1 MRGNPAEIG
10 HRHGMILADEIRHC
24 LDFYRAIFALS
35 EEELLEQGQYFGVI
49 IEEFNA
55 SYASEIKAVAEGA
68 ALDARLLFALN
79 SRSEIFNNGSLDN
92 TVAEC
97 TTVFNKR
104 DRFLAQNWDWSE
116 KIAPLVVDVQIE
128 HSDGHRIRMLTEPGI
143 IGKIGMNSAGLGVCL
158 NILKSDDHL
167 SGVPVHILLRAVLDS
182 RSLQQARDLLLAN
195 SQGKASHVL
204 VADDKGGSFG
214 IEFAGSQSHSVQSE
228 TDYQLH
234 TNHYLSDTALNGDE
248 LFPSTYER
256 LEQAGNLL
264 DQDASPIGIRDM
276 LSDQSRAELSICK
289 PPTESEI
296 PGFGRVGTLF
306 TVLMH
311 LAKGNM
317 EIRVGSDGKSGFY
330 SALV

>member
-1 MRGNPAEIG
+1 MMSGNNKFRSLRLRGNPAEIG

-116 KIAPLVVDVQIE
+116 KIAPLVVDMRIE
-128 HSDGHRIRMLTEPGI
+128 HSDAGESIVGKRVFVLPNRTLEHRH
-143 IGKIGMNSAGLGVCL
+143 V
-158 NILKSDDHL
+158 IL
-167 SGVPVHILLRAVLDS
+167 VPVMLDGLCTVLLVCAFQDHVGNRSHETQHVHERA
-182 RSLQQARDLLLAN
+182 
-195 SQGKASHVL
+195 
-204 VADDKGGSFG
+204 
-214 IEFAGSQSHSVQSE
+214 E
-228 TDYQLH
+228 
-234 TNHYLSDTALNGDE
+234 E
-248 LFPSTYER
+248 LFFGDGCNDHGY
-256 LEQAGNLL
+256 AG
-264 DQDASPIGIRDM
+264 
-276 LSDQSRAELSICK
+276 
-289 PPTESEI
+289 
-296 PGFGRVGTLF
+296 F
-306 TVLMH
+306 
-311 LAKGNM
+311 
-317 EIRVGSDGKSGFY
+317 
-330 SALV
+330 